1 VRRLKWFIALPVAAV
16 ILVMAG
22 TWAYINVLSDDAPAP
37 LTLGGTVTDNI
48 PATTATTAAG
58 AATEIPASFDGTWIA
73 TSGSQAGYR
82 VNEVLFGQ
90 SAEAVGRTSNVDGAL
105 SISGTKIE
113 TAAVSIDLASVTS
126 DKSQIGRASC
136 RERV

>member
-1 VRRLKWFIALPVAAV
+1 MRRLKWIIALPVAAI
-16 ILVMAG
+16 ILLMAG
-22 TWAYINVLSDDAPAP
+22 TWAYINVFSDDAPAP

-48 PATTATTAAG
+48 PATTTTAGG

-90 SAEAVGRTSNVDGAL
+90 NAEAV
-105 SISGTKIE
+105 
-113 TAAVSIDLASVTS
+113 
-126 DKSQIGRASC
+126 
-136 RERV
+136 